1 MVSKGGTLKGKVVVI
16 TGGGTGL
23 GRAMALAMAGEG
35 ADLVVAAR
43 RAELIEQ
50 TARDAIAAG
59 SSRAIAIP
67 TDVTD
72 SQQVNQL
79 ISRTLTEMGRIDVLV
94 NNAGIVRDERRKDLW
109 EITDEEWRRGIDTN
123 LTGTFYCC
131 RAVSKYFVERRQGRI
146 INVASGQGLRGGT
159 KHYMY
164 GSAKS
169 GVMGLT
175 RVLAITW
182 AEYNIQ
188 VNAIVPGFIETGKIR
203 PENIGAPTLHPE
215 FIPVG
220 RLGVPQDIGAV
231 GLFLASDASSYV
243 TGALF
248 AVDGGG
254 LAGGVAPTGY
264 ALTVPAEEV

>member
-1 MVSKGGTLKGKVVVI
+1 MVVKGGTLKGKVVII

-23 GRAMALAMAGEG
+23 GRAMALAIAGEG
-35 ADLVVAAR
+35 ADLVLAAR
-43 RAELIEQ
+43 RVELIEQ
-50 TARDAIAAG
+50 TARDARALG
-59 SSRAIAIP
+59 SSRAIAVP

-72 SQQVNQL
+72 SRQVNAL
-79 ISRTLTEMGRIDVLV
+79 VSRTLSEMGRIDVLV

-109 EITDEEWRRGIDTN
+109 DITDEEWRRGIDTN

-131 RAVSKYFVERRQGRI
+131 RAVSKYFVDRRQGRI
-146 INVASGQGLRGGT
+146 INVASGQGLRGG
-159 KHYMY
+159 KQHYMY

-169 GVMGLT
+169 GVIALT

-188 VNAIVPGFIETGKIR
+188 VNAIIPGFIITGGRR
-203 PENIGAPTLHPE
+203 PEDAGGPALSPK

-220 RLGVPQDIGAV
+220 RLGIPQDIGAV
-231 GLFLASDASSYV
+231 GLFLASDASNYI

-254 LAGGVAPTGY
+254 LAGGIAPTGY
-264 ALTVPAEEV
+264 APIIPVEEE